1 MKFIYPNYRT
11 GLVNKFADHIMLEI
25 DKDNHP
31 LTIIKVTHFTPFFVI
46 EGSTSSKN
54 VLDLEKVKDS
64 FYEKN
69 KSTLE
74 GLGINKINTIDLIRY
89 DVGMTDEG
97 PIERFY
103 DFYYSYRPMFNDKV
117 LNYIYN
123 HRKEWEY
130 IDYTDKLVIGTCE
143 MLGPPNIE
151 YFKIVDG
158 SRSSE
163 FPYGY
168 SLKMGRSSLY
178 YSEYICN
185 QLFPSV
191 KANKIFFKFSNVKN
205 DDNDYKIDIISDS
218 PYQHEKIV
226 SMVLDVFDFN
236 LNKFEKKYLSNYD
249 LSTDID
255 TQNSNDKP
263 WLVKDKLDEL
273 FII

>member
-1 MKFIYPNYRT
+1 MRFIYPNYRT

-46 EGSTSSKN
+46 EGSTTSKN

-74 GLGINKINTIDLIRY
+74 SLGINKINTIDLIRY
-89 DVGMTDEG
+89 GVEMTDEG

-103 DFYYSYRPMFNDKV
+103 DFYNSHRPMFNDRV
-117 LNYIYN
+117 LSYIYN
-123 HRKEWEY
+123 HRDEWEY
-130 IDYTDKLVIGTCE
+130 LDYTDKLVIGTCE
-143 MLGPPNIE
+143 MLGPPNFE
-151 YFKIVDG
+151 YFKMVDG

-185 QLFPSV
+185 QLLPSI
-191 KANKIFFKFSNVKN
+191 KADKVSFKFS
-205 DDNDYKIDIISDS
+205 DI
-218 PYQHEKIV
+218 
-226 SMVLDVFDFN
+226 
-236 LNKFEKKYLSNYD
+236 
-249 LSTDID
+249 
-255 TQNSNDKP
+255 
-263 WLVKDKLDEL
+263 L
-273 FII
+273 FIIKVNNYICGGFASKVCTLLFIDLKVKLIGTDLHCIGCLQGHGNPRVFL